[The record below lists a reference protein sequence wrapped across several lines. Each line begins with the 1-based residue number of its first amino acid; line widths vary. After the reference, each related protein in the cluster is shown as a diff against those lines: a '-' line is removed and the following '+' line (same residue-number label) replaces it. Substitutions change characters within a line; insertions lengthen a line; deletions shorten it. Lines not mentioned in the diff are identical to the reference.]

1 MLHQLLPHRVRSS
14 VVGWMF
20 GLTLM
25 LVFSAITIPASAGTT
40 PPGVIITGGGLGT
53 NLTEGS
59 TTGGYVLSLTSPP
72 TSDVTITIIPDG
84 EASVSPTSVTFT
96 PANWFTGQQV
106 IATAINDNIY
116 EANHTATVTHSVASA
131 DANYNGIA
139 TPNMMFSISDN
150 EYIVYGMSRTTNGQ
164 ADGPMLI
171 SGLSSGPESNTSVIV
186 IVPATVNSLTPNAD
200 ATGSYGFDFDFQIE
214 TTITGGTATGGG
226 VDYTFA
232 TGVTT
237 YTATQSSATP
247 NFIGVL
253 TLDVV
258 NDTLPEGDETVIFSV
273 ATDETGTS
281 GSYDAGI
288 NLISFSP
295 LQNHTYTI
303 LANDNA
309 SATVSKTT
317 ASVSEAGTTDSYT
330 VVLDNA
336 PSADVTVNVAG
347 GADVAVSPS
356 SLVFTTANWNTPQTV
371 TVSAVNDNTVEGAH
385 SGSITH
391 TVTSADS
398 NYNGLSVAGLSVDVT
413 DNDSASYQ
421 FVVLQDRSVGNSI
434 PESAVSYIA
443 NVELVFNTNGT
454 GENQLESPIEVPFTV
469 GGTATGGGTD
479 YSFNTGFG
487 ICLCVLPAPAPT
499 NSLTIQIDGTA
510 DHINVSIVDDAIDE
524 DDETVIF
531 TLGNETGGTS
541 AQQAVV
547 TPGSETVQA
556 LTILDN
562 DTAGVT
568 VSKSAVSV
576 TEGGTSD
583 TYTVVL
589 NSQPT
594 ANVTVSV
601 AHDTITGDAQVSI
614 SPTTLTFTTAN
625 WNTPQTVTVT
635 AVDDVMSEGAHT
647 GIIAHGASGGGYDAI
662 SIASVTAN
670 ITDNDIPGIDT
681 DTSGFSDIT
690 EGASSS
696 YTVVLLT
703 QPASDV
709 VISLINNAQTDA
721 TVSPVSLEFTSAN
734 WNSPQTV
741 TVTAINDRIVEN
753 SEPVTISHIVVSSDS
768 GYNGF
773 AVDGVSLNI
782 TDNDTFA
789 AEFASAT
796 SSVNEAVGS
805 TTITVNGVFSTS
817 GTGEQSL
824 AEDKTFSFSFSG
836 GTATSITDY
845 TADVTGVTFSGA
857 ATPQTLTIT
866 IIDDSVDEADETVV
880 IGLGGD
886 GRSIG
891 LVLSHTLTITDNDS
905 AGVTVP
911 TSGLIIA
918 EGTSGDTYGILLE
931 SQPTSDVT
939 ITLGFDSSKIT
950 VSPTTLT
957 FTSSNWFT
965 PQSVTVTADS
975 DSVIDAGNATITH
988 AATSS
993 DTNYNGIA
1001 ISSVSVDV
1009 IDASIDLLL
1018 NGGFE
1023 TVGAKPKDAANWTG
1037 QGLVSTD
1044 RRVCKDA
1051 LEGVCAFRFKSST
1064 ATDLR
1069 FVRQVINTPSVSAGD
1084 TLTFN
1089 GFVKA
1094 TGLSKNTKIWVRAVY
1109 APFNQQKLNITVN
1122 KGTYDFTAVTGSLTL
1137 TGVPSKII
1145 VTIRAE
1151 KTIGTFV
1158 IDDVELL
1165 RSTGSTRASQTNS
1178 VVREGVL
1185 GLPEAITAPD
1195 GFRSNR

>member
-1 MLHQLLPHRVRSS
+1 ML
-14 VVGWMF
+14 
-20 GLTLM
+20 GLALM

-40 PPGVIITGGGLGT
+40 PPGVFITGGGLGT

-59 TTGGYVLSLTSPP
+59 TTGDYFLYLTSPP
-72 TSDVTITIIPDG
+72 ASDVTITIIPDG

-96 PANWFTGQQV
+96 PANWSTGQQV

-116 EANHTATVTHSVASA
+116 EANHTSTVTHSVASA
-131 DANYNGIA
+131 DSNYNGIG

-164 ADGPMLI
+164 ANGSMII
-171 SGLSSGPESNTSVIV
+171 SGVSSGPESNTSVIV
-186 IVPATVNSLTPNAD
+186 IVPATVNSTPQNAN
-200 ATGSYGFDFDFQIE
+200 ATGPYGFDFDFQIE
-214 TTITGGTATGGG
+214 TTITGGTASGGG

-237 YTATQSSATP
+237 YTATQSMVTATAM
-247 NFIGVL
+247 GVL

-273 ATDETGTS
+273 AADETGTS

-288 NLISFSP
+288 NRISFTP

-309 SATVSKTT
+309 SATVSKT
-317 ASVSEAGTTDSYT
+317 SVSVNEAGTTDSYT

-356 SLVFTTANWNTPQTV
+356 SLTFTTANWNTPQTV
-371 TVSAVNDNTVEGAH
+371 TVSAFNDNTVEGAH

-398 NYNGLSVAGLSVDVT
+398 NYNGLSVAGLSVAVT
-413 DNDSASYQ
+413 DNDSATYQ
-421 FVVLQDRSVGNSI
+421 FVVFQDRSVDNSI
-434 PESAVSYIA
+434 TELAVSYIA

-454 GENQLESPIEVPFTV
+454 GLNQLEAPIEVPFMV

-487 ICLCVLPAPAPT
+487 ICLCALPALAPT
-499 NSLTIQIDGTA
+499 NSLTIQTDGTA
-510 DHINVSIVDDAIDE
+510 DNINVSIVDDAIDE
-524 DDETVIF
+524 SDETVIF
-531 TLGNETGGTS
+531 TLGSETGGTA

-547 TPGSETVQA
+547 TAGTETVNI
-556 LTILDN
+556 LTIVDN

-568 VSKSAVSV
+568 VSQTAVSV

-594 ANVTVSV
+594 ANVTVTV
-601 AHDTITGDAQVSI
+601 TGDAQASI
-614 SPTTLTFTTAN
+614 SPTTLTFTSAN
-625 WNTPQTVTVT
+625 WNTAQTVTVT
-635 AVDDVMSEGAHT
+635 AVDDGTAEGAHT
-647 GIIAHGASGGGYDAI
+647 GSITHSASGGGYDAV

-670 ITDNDIPGIDT
+670 ITDNDAPGIDT

-690 EGASSS
+690 EGSSSS

-734 WNSPQTV
+734 WNTPQTV
-741 TVTAINDRIVEN
+741 TVTAINDQIVEN
-753 SEPVTISHIVVSSDS
+753 SEPVTISHIVVSNDS

-773 AVDGVSLNI
+773 TMDGVSLNI
-782 TDNDTFA
+782 TDNDVFA

-824 AEDKTFSFSFSG
+824 AENKTFFFSFSG
-836 GTATSITDY
+836 STATSIIDY
-845 TADVTGVTFSGA
+845 TAGITGVTFSGA

-866 IIDDSVDEADETVV
+866 IMDDQMDEADETVL
-880 IGLGGD
+880 IGFADGG
-886 GRSIG
+886 RNSG
-891 LVLSHTLTITDNDS
+891 LILTHTLTITDNDS
-905 AGVTVP
+905 AGVTLNKSSVAV
-911 TSGLIIA
+911 T
-918 EGTSGDTYGILLE
+918 EGTAGDTYSAVLN
-931 SQPTSDVT
+931 SQPTADVT
-939 ITLGFDSSKIT
+939 VTLTFDSSKIT
-950 VSPTTLT
+950 ASPASLT
-957 FTSSNWFT
+957 FTSANWNT
-965 PQSVTVTADS
+965 AQLVTVTADS
-975 DSVIDAGNATITH
+975 DSLIDFGTTTITH
-988 AATSS
+988 ATTSS
-993 DTNYNGIA
+993 DANYNGL
-1001 ISSVSVDV
+1001 SVASVTATV
-1009 IDASIDLLL
+1009 ADASIDLLL
-1018 NGGFE
+1018 NGSFE
-1023 TVGAKPKDAANWTG
+1023 TAGAVAKEAANWKG
-1037 QGLVSTD
+1037 NGLGADD
-1044 RRVCKDA
+1044 RRVCKNA
-1051 LEGVCAFRFKSST
+1051 LEGTCAFRFKSNV
-1064 ATDLR
+1064 AEPR
-1069 FVRQVINTPSVSAGD
+1069 FIRQIINAPAVSAGD
-1084 TLTFN
+1084 VITFT
-1089 GFVKA
+1089 GSVKA
-1094 TGLSKNTKIWVRAVY
+1094 IDLSKKTFIWVRAFY
-1109 APFNQQKLNITVN
+1109 SESNQQKLDITIR
-1122 KGTYDFTAVTGSLTL
+1122 KGTYDYTLVTGSIVL
-1137 TGVPSKII
+1137 TGVPTKIVI
-1145 VTIRAE
+1145 TIRTE
-1151 KTIGTFV
+1151 DTVGTFL
-1158 IDDVELL
+1158 IDDLELL
-1165 RSTGSTRASQTNS
+1165 RTVGDSRTLDITGDGT
-1178 VVREGVL
+1178 VRDGVLL
-1185 GLPEAITAPD
+1185 GLPEAPAAPD
-1195 GFRSNR
+1195 GFRN